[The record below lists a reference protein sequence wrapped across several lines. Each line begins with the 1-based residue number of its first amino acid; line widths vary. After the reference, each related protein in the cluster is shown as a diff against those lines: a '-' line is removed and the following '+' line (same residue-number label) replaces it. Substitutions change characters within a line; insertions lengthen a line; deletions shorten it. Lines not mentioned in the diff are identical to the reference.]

1 MYRFNEEISAKNA
14 GLSEAPLL
22 QKRNRTSRP
31 VIASR
36 YEQRAAAA
44 TSDQILYLPFLVAC
58 NCNVATFDRKYKH
71 RVCPR
76 TYEDNLWSLTSDL
89 RLLPTRVSYPNVE

>member
-36 YEQRAAAA
+36 YEQRAAVA

-58 NCNVATFDRKYKH
+58 NCNVATPVTFDRKYKS
-71 RVCPR
+71 RICPR
-76 TYEDNLWSLTSDL
+76 THEDNL
-89 RLLPTRVSYPNVE
+89 